1 MISNKPK
8 TLLWCFGLLFFSV
21 LIWHGGEFF
30 FFFFYNLN
38 SVLHF
43 ELFINVLLE
52 NKRQIKNTN
61 VGEKISLRCFTP
73 IYNMPS
79 STHYLIHVHTIFCTR
94 KSDLL

>member
-1 MISNKPK
+1 MVF
-8 TLLWCFGLLFFSV
+8 WAFFFSV
-21 LIWHGGEFF
+21 LIWHGGEF

-61 VGEKISLRCFTP
+61 VGENISLHCFTP
-73 IYNMPS
+73 IYNMSS
-79 STHYLIHVHTIFCTR
+79 STHYVIHVHTIFCTG